1 MRATVAASTTPVA
14 ELTGTFDV
22 IVANI
27 GAATLV
33 ELAAALQPRLAPHG
47 WLGLSG
53 LSPAQVSVVAA
64 AYRSTRVVAT
74 PTRDDW
80 AAVVVTPGG

>member
-1 MRATVAASTTPVA
+1 MNGANSHVFSHGMRDTRVALEAWNGRPW
-14 ELTGTFDV
+14 
-22 IVANI
+22 
-27 GAATLV
+27 
-33 ELAAALQPRLAPHG
+33 AALRG